1 LDGGTVTETG
11 GPKVRLPL
19 AGIAAATFLLAAPA
33 FAQSPAQPSPG
44 RCAGQVDITRAIE
57 IARGAGIARVDQAE
71 CDDGLWEVEGRDA
84 QGRNIE
90 VDVDPRDG
98 RVVKVERD

>member
-1 LDGGTVTETG
+1 MT
-11 GPKVRLPL
+11 RLSLSAL
-19 AGIAAATFLLAAPA
+19 AFGAMLVIPPALAQA
-33 FAQSPAQPSPG
+33 PAQPAAG
-44 RCAGQVDITRAIE
+44 RCAGQVDINRAIE
-57 IARGAGIARVDQAE
+57 VARGAGVVRIDKAE

-84 QGRNIE
+84 QDRKIE